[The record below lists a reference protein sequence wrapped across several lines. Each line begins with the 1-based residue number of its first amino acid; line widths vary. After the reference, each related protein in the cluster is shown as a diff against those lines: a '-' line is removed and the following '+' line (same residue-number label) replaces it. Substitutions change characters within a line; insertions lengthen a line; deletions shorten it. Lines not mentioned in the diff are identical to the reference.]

1 MGMARKPIKYQQA
14 TIDDIRERAFRL
26 FGRFGYDGVSIDNI
40 ASAAGL
46 SKGAL
51 YWHFEGKQALYA
63 DCLSQLHDIF
73 RERVFQPIDRT
84 AGAREKLEQFF
95 TGLGDIL
102 TDARVAKGLAGYWL
116 ESSSGRS
123 TQIERVRRRF
133 ETEGKNVFVNMLREG
148 LDSGEFVFDH
158 DPDDVAETLFVIMQ
172 ASTLPLRRRTNEEIR
187 TMLTLLCDT
196 FLSAYGDR
204 VPAHAD

>member
-1 MGMARKPIKYQQA
+1 MARRSVKYQAA

-63 DCLSQLHDIF
+63 DCLTQLHDIF
-73 RERVFQPIDRT
+73 RERVFQPMERADS
-84 AGAREKLEQFF
+84 AREKLESFF
-95 TGLGDIL
+95 HGLGDIL
-102 TDARVAKGLAGYWL
+102 TDGRVAKGLAGYWL

-133 ETEGKNVFVNMLREG
+133 ESEAKASFVKMLQQG
-148 LDSGEFVFDH
+148 LDSGDFTFDH
-158 DPDDVAETLFVIMQ
+158 DPEEVAEALFVIMQ

-187 TMLTLLCDT
+187 SLLALLSET
-196 FLSAYGDR
+196 FTCAYANGLA
-204 VPAHAD
+204 AHAG